1 MHMEAGQGL
10 ELVLFAIVGI
20 FLLGTILS
28 GFFQV
33 RTAEAVVVQRM
44 GRFQRVA
51 SAGINF
57 KLPWFDQIAGRI
69 DLRVQ
74 QLALDVETKTKDNVF
89 VKIPVSV
96 QYQVIPEKVY
106 EAFYKLANPKQQ
118 ISSYVFNVILGHVP
132 KMILDDAFL
141 QQSDIAVAIKEGLD
155 DVMRTYGYAIDQ
167 ALVTD
172 IEPDEK
178 VKAAMNEINA
188 AQREQVAASARGE
201 AEKILK
207 VKQAEAEAESKALQ
221 GQGIANQRK
230 AIIEGMKDSVEA
242 FSAAVEGTTPKDVMM
257 LVLVT
262 QYLDTLKEI
271 GANDRSNTIFVS
283 HSPAAIGDLF
293 RQMQEAIMIGQK
305 GASVSQ

>member
-1 MHMEAGQGL
+1 MDVSSGFEVFLYGL
-10 ELVLFAIVGI
+10 LVLFAI
-20 FLLGTILS
+20 GTILS

-33 RTAEAVVVQRM
+33 RTAEAVVIQRM
-44 GRFQRVA
+44 GKFLRVA
-51 SAGINF
+51 NAGINF
-57 KLPWFDQIAGRI
+57 KLPWLDQIAGRI

-96 QYQVIPEKVY
+96 QYHVIPEKVY

-141 QQSDIAVAIKEGLD
+141 QQSDIAIAIKEGLD
-155 DVMRTYGYAIDQ
+155 DVMQTYGYAIDQ

-178 VKAAMNEINA
+178 VKAAMNDINA
-188 AQREQVAASARGE
+188 AQREQVAATARGE

-207 VKQAEAEAESKALQ
+207 VKQAEAEAQSKALQ

-230 AIIEGMKDSVEA
+230 AIIEGLKDSVEA
-242 FSAAVEGTTPKDVMM
+242 FSKAVEGSTPHDVMM

-262 QYLDTLKEI
+262 QYLDTMKEI
-271 GANDRSNTIFVS
+271 GASDKSNTLFVS

-305 GASVSQ
+305 GASLSQ

>member
-1 MHMEAGQGL
+1 MDLGQGIMYFL
-10 ELVLFAIVGI
+10 YAIVFLFAI
-20 FLLGTILS
+20 GTILS

-33 RTAEAVVVQRM
+33 MTAEAAVIQRM
-44 GRFQRVA
+44 GKFQRVA
-51 SAGINF
+51 TAGMNF
-57 KLPWFDQIAGRI
+57 KLPWLDQIAGRI

-96 QYQVIPEKVY
+96 QYHVIPDKVY

-155 DVMRTYGYAIDQ
+155 DVMKTYGYAIDQ

-230 AIIEGMKDSVEA
+230 AIINGLKDSVES
-242 FSAAVEGTTPKDVMM
+242 FHQAVEGSTPKDVMM

-262 QYLDTLKEI
+262 QYLDTMKEI
-271 GANDRSNTIFVS
+271 GANDKSNTILMS
-283 HSPAAIGDLF
+283 HSPAAVGDLF
-293 RQMQEAIMIGQK
+293 RQMQETIVIGQK
-305 GASVSQ
+305 VATVSQ